1 MGNRARF
8 GLGFG
13 DGEAVEV
20 FGEEISKFTGFLDI
34 SGIMDIDMGRK
45 ERFEP
50 EEETRKGDRV
60 REGVR
65 EVFSAHYKG
74 FSNVDMDEK

>member
-1 MGNRARF
+1 MRNPAGF

-13 DGEAVEV
+13 DCEVIEV
-20 FGEEISKFTGFLDI
+20 FGEEISEFTGFLDI
-34 SGIMDIDMGRK
+34 SGILDIDLGRK
-45 ERFEP
+45 ESSEL
-50 EEETRKGDRV
+50 EEETRKGERA

-65 EVFSAHYKG
+65 EGLSAHYKG

>member
-1 MGNRARF
+1 MRNLAGFRF
-8 GLGFG
+8 GFG
-13 DGEAVEV
+13 DCESVEV
-20 FGEEISKFTGFLDI
+20 FGEEISEFTGFLDI
-34 SGIMDIDMGRK
+34 SGILDIDIGRK
-45 ERFEP
+45 ESFVS
-50 EEETRKGDRV
+50 EEETRKGERA